1 MKKKI
6 IIILLVIWAQIASAQ
21 VPFDFPDTLTM
32 THVCEEGTFVDIQ
45 LYSGQLSFT
54 FPNSHELYI
63 LGSYDEDPIWDPK
76 GQYYYSCFSGGN
88 FHGYYVIHEEEAWIR
103 LVLNNHGVVLSYGK
117 RDPFVPAC
125 FNE

>member
-1 MKKKI
+1 M
-6 IIILLVIWAQIASAQ
+6 LVIWAQIASAQ

-32 THVCEEGTFVDIQ
+32 THTCEEGVFVDVQ

-63 LGSYDEDPIWDPK
+63 LGSYDEDPVWNTN
-76 GQYYYSCFSGGN
+76 GFYYSCFSGST
-88 FHGYYVIHEEEAWIR
+88 FHGYYVIHQDEAWIR
-103 LVLNNHGVVLSYGK
+103 LVLDGYGVTLSYGK
-117 RDPFVPAC
+117 RDPFVPVC